1 MRLLTAGSLVRAQQG
16 EPKEPDRSIVLSGS
30 FYFLLLYT
38 RTNIPVL
45 NSRAAVRRCAAA
57 IIAQDLLSAKKH
69 SSTRPDLISIL
80 GFPAAKLGVSGAVSD
95 RDDLASRRKVVGLS
109 WAAGAKKSVHI
120 RVRIFT
126 FFLFIIHSS
135 LKFVNSGKLTK

>member
-1 MRLLTAGSLVRAQQG
+1 M
-16 EPKEPDRSIVLSGS
+16 
-30 FYFLLLYT
+30 
-38 RTNIPVL
+38 L

-109 WAAGAKKSVHI
+109 WAAGAKNPY
-120 RVRIFT
+120 T
-126 FFLFIIHSS
+126 FVYGFLLFSSS
-135 LKFVNSGKLTK
+135 LFTLHLNFYADFWKVTSNSESEKVRCKFVRACLKSEKSFVWQICSGVN